1 MENLAGLFYVCFN
14 ILLLRLLEHEIFSP
28 IQKIYYLELYPPFMT
43 TLLSNSIIDTIF
55 IKIIEYHNIQLK
67 PLDHTYHKTV
77 IISLW
82 TRDNQIK
89 NFEMQSLKLSKMNN
103 TASNNEN
110 GETTLELKRVLMAS
124 KSEGQTKTNLKIVL
138 ITFIKQT
145 MQTLSTYNQK
155 LKICL
160 NQP

>member
-1 MENLAGLFYVCFN
+1 
-14 ILLLRLLEHEIFSP
+14 
-28 IQKIYYLELYPPFMT
+28 
-43 TLLSNSIIDTIF
+43 
-55 IKIIEYHNIQLK
+55 
-67 PLDHTYHKTV
+67 
-77 IISLW
+77 
-82 TRDNQIK
+82 
-89 NFEMQSLKLSKMNN
+89 MNN

>member
-1 MENLAGLFYVCFN
+1 
-14 ILLLRLLEHEIFSP
+14 
-28 IQKIYYLELYPPFMT
+28 
-43 TLLSNSIIDTIF
+43 
-55 IKIIEYHNIQLK
+55 
-67 PLDHTYHKTV
+67 
-77 IISLW
+77 
-82 TRDNQIK
+82 
-89 NFEMQSLKLSKMNN
+89 MNN

-160 NQP
+160 NQPWSVRKCF